1 MQTTIKRR
9 ISVGAQKEAE
19 LKLLSQ
25 IVNYVE
31 KYRVLRSLIIN
42 FNQTPSKDKQVSS
55 LRTGKGGETIV
66 PISSI
71 NDKQSITATI
81 SITLDNRFLPMQ
93 LIDKGKTNKS
103 LLKVTFPEE
112 LLFVKWKQK
121 KLQ

>member
-1 MQTTIKRR
+1 MKITIKRH

-71 NDKQSITATI
+71 NDKQSITATF
-81 SITLDNRFLPMQ
+81 SITLDKHVSTLAVDIER
-93 LIDKGKTNKS
+93 
-103 LLKVTFPEE
+103 
-112 LLFVKWKQK
+112 
-121 KLQ
+121 

>member
-1 MQTTIKRR
+1 MKITSKRR

-42 FNQTPSKDKQVSS
+42 FNQTPLKYVQVSS

-66 PISSI
+66 LISSI
-71 NDKQSITATI
+71 NDKQSITATF
-81 SITLDNRFLPMQ
+81 SITLDNTFLHMQ
-93 LIDKGKTNKS
+93 LIYKGKTNKS
-103 LLKVTFPEE
+103 LPKVTFTEE